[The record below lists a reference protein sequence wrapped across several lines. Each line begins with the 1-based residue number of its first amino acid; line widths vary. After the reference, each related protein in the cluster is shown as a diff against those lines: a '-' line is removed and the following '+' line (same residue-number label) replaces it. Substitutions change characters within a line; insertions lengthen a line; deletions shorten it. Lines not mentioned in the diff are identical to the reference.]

1 MSLKFSVIKQS
12 STFYRIL
19 NTHTH
24 ILNWHL
30 VKLLPQEDVSSFYH
44 GFLNSQH
51 PTQYSQWY
59 ILLSLRK
66 KKICNRNFLLQL
78 GNISQLFLA
87 PRNDLAFQKF
97 PYIWVLILVAV
108 AFKFQCF
115 RAPSLPREAG
125 QGFMSPSCGC
135 GVCVAPSCP
144 ELLRYLLCHS
154 LLSPLPHHQVWEGR
168 THIHL
173 GYGLF
178 PEFSLVP
185 GI

>member
-59 ILLSLRK
+59 IFLSLRK

-97 PYIWVLILVAV
+97 PHIWVLLLVAV

-115 RAPSLPREAG
+115 PAPSLPREAG

-135 GVCVAPSCP
+135 GVCVWLLAVLSCCVICSVTLFCLP
-144 ELLRYLLCHS
+144 CHITRF
-154 LLSPLPHHQVWEGR
+154 GKA
-168 THIHL
+168 
-173 GYGLF
+173 GLT
-178 PEFSLVP
+178 SISAMVYSQNLA
-185 GI
+185 